1 MKLVYTHPN
10 HIVVAQ
16 ARSTIELAGIECIVR
31 NEYAAGAIGELAPI
45 DAWPELWV
53 LSDCDFEKAA
63 QTIEQ
68 THDQTSEAEWRCGK
82 CGAESPASFELCWQC
97 AVERGSP

>member
-16 ARSTIELAGIECIVR
+16 ARSMIELVGIECIVR
-31 NEYAAGAIGELAPI
+31 NEYAAGAMGELAPI

-53 LSDCDFEKAA
+53 VSDGDFDKAT
-63 QTIEQ
+63 QTIKQ
-68 THDQTSEAEWRCGK
+68 TYDHTSDAEWKCGK
-82 CGAESPASFELCWQC
+82 CGAASPASFELCWQC
-97 AVERGSP
+97 AAEKESS